1 MTSKASLTKPIPAK
15 RKLFAE
21 RYVVNREGAISAVE
35 AGYAKGRAKQT
46 ACDLMKD
53 PRVLEI
59 IFAGIE
65 KVSEETG
72 ITAKTVLE
80 GAKRMFDRCMQEE
93 AVTDKDGNKTGEYK
107 FDSAGAGKALKL
119 MGDHVDVNAF
129 KATDDDGVPIDQHWT
144 VEIVHTTKDAKTH
157 PSSKT

>member
-1 MTSKASLTKPIPAK
+1 MTTKASLTKPIPAK

-21 RYVVNREGAISAVE
+21 RFVVSRNGSKAAEE
-35 AGYAKGRAKQT
+35 AGYAKNRSRQT
-46 ACDLMKD
+46 ANELMKD
-53 PRVLEI
+53 QRVLDI

-65 KVSEETG
+65 KVSKENG
-72 ITAKTVLE
+72 IDAQTVLL
-80 GAKRMFDRCMQEE
+80 GAKKMFDRCMQEE

-119 MGDHVDVNAF
+119 MGDHVQVNAF

-144 VEIVHTTKDAKTH
+144 VEIVHTTRDAKTH
-157 PSSKT
+157 PSSKA